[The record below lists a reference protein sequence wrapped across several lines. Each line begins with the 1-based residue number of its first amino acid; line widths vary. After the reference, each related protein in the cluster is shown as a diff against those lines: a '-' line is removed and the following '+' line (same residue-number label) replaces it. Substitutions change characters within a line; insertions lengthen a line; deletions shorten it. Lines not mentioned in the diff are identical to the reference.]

1 MMQYFVAQDH
11 PTRECTGKCLFTKE
25 IKIPSEAKATRKG
38 KEHESIDDFR
48 SSI

>member
-25 IKIPSEAKATRKG
+25 IKIPSEAKATRTG